1 MNPIQPD
8 NVRRVAVWSAR
19 LRASHWLMAASTIV
33 LLLTGWLMGRAS
45 ELVDIALDC
54 HYLAG
59 YILIMAIALR
69 LWLLCFGSGAEG
81 WRDLLPKAGN
91 ARDAAVMLRFYM
103 SLGRSSLPR
112 WYAHNPLWGPIY
124 LVWLALLAAQAVAG
138 LALQSTRLDALMLED
153 LHGLGARAIAVITVA
168 HIIAVILQDMR
179 GEGSDV
185 SAMISGYRIF
195 PIHQPPPFQPPDTR
209 RGPE

>member
-8 NVRRVAVWSAR
+8 NVRRVAVWSAP

-45 ELVDIALDC
+45 ELVDVALDC

-59 YILIMAIALR
+59 YILIIAIVVR

-81 WRDLLPKAGN
+81 WRDLLPRAGYT
-91 ARDAAVMLRFYM
+91 RDAAGMLRFYM
-103 SLGRSSLPR
+103 SLGRSSPPR

-138 LALQSTRLDALMLED
+138 LALQSTRFDTLMLEE
-153 LHGLGARAIAVITVA
+153 LHVLGARAIAVITVA
-168 HIIAVILQDMR
+168 HVIAVILQDMR

>member
-1 MNPIQPD
+1 MKPIQPE
-8 NVRRVAVWSAR
+8 NLKRVAVWSAP

-33 LLLTGWLMGRAS
+33 LLVTGWLMGRAS
-45 ELVDIALDC
+45 VPVDIVLDY

-59 YILIMAIALR
+59 YMLIIAIVLR
-69 LWLLCFGSGAEG
+69 LWLLCFGSGADS
-81 WRDLLPKAGN
+81 WRDLMPEPGYL
-91 ARDAAVMLRFYM
+91 RAAAEMLRFYL

-124 LVWLALLAAQAVAG
+124 LIWLALLAAQAAVG
-138 LALQSTRLDALMLED
+138 LATRSTLFDTLMLED
-153 LHGLGARAIAVITVA
+153 LHVLGAKAIAFITVA
-168 HIIAVILQDMR
+168 HIVAVVLQDMR

-195 PIHQPPPFQPPDTR
+195 PIHQPPPFQPPDVQNK
-209 RGPE
+209 PE